1 VRKRRIAW
9 LLASILLP
17 SACAT
22 YQPAPLPEKID
33 LLPEPPRISVPTD
46 SFRMPGLT
54 PHPFSGGGALDIT
67 ETATLAVLN
76 NPDLKATRARAG
88 VAHAQLFAAGL
99 LPDPQLSVDFA
110 HPTVGVE
117 AVNGFTAGLSQP
129 INALIT
135 RGAEQAAE
143 TAAVRQTDLEIVWAE
158 WQVAQKAQ
166 QLFVQRL
173 AQERLLETF
182 KTSRA
187 LFAERYARTKR
198 DLVGGQV
205 TLNTVA
211 GNLVALLDA
220 DAQARE
226 LERTISATKH
236 QLNALLGLVPSAALR
251 LRGDIAV
258 PMPARHDIDDALAS
272 LAGRRPDLRALQ
284 AGYESRD
291 QRFREAIL
299 AQFPALQI
307 GVTRGR
313 ETDKTETVGIGIT
326 LSLPFLNGNRGNIAI
341 QQATREQLRQEYQAR
356 LDAAYGEADQL
367 WQEMLLLTDQVRAL
381 QTSLPELESLT
392 DRARRAFDAGNLDA
406 ATYLALESS
415 LLAKKSNLIRLE
427 QARQEARIGLET
439 LLGRSLY

>member
-1 VRKRRIAW
+1 MTKRRVAL
-9 LLASILLP
+9 LLASMLLP

-22 YQPAPLPEKID
+22 YQPAPLPEQVD
-33 LLPEPPRISVPTD
+33 LLPEPPRISAPTD
-46 SFRMPGLT
+46 SLRVPGLT
-54 PHPFSGGGALDIT
+54 PHTFDGTGALDIT

-88 VAHAQLFAAGL
+88 VAQAQLFAAGL

-110 HPTVGVE
+110 HPTAGVE
-117 AVNGFTAGLSQP
+117 AVNGFTAGLSQQV
-129 INALIT
+129 NALIT

-143 TAAVRQTDLEIVWAE
+143 TAAVRQTDLEILWEE

-166 QLFVQRL
+166 QLFIQLL
-173 AQERLLETF
+173 AQERLRETF

-187 LFAERYARTKR
+187 LFADRYARTRR
-198 DLVGGQV
+198 DLAAGQV

-220 DAQARE
+220 DTQARE

-251 LRGDIAV
+251 LRGDFAV
-258 PMPARHDIDDALAS
+258 PILARRDIDDALAS
-272 LAGRRPDLRALQ
+272 LADRRPDLRALE

-326 LSLPFLNGNRGNIAI
+326 LSLPFLNGNRGNVAI
-341 QQATREQLRQEYQAR
+341 QRATREQLRQEYQAR
-356 LDAAYGEADQL
+356 LDAAYGEVDQL
-367 WQEMLLLTDQVRAL
+367 WQEFLLLNDQVHAL
-381 QTSLPELESLT
+381 QTDLPDLESLT
-392 DRARRAFDAGNLDA
+392 GRARRAFDAGELDA
-406 ATYLALESS
+406 ATYLALEGS
-415 LLAKKSNLIRLE
+415 LLVKKSQFIHLE
-427 QARQEARIGLET
+427 EAQQDARIGLET
-439 LLGRSLY
+439 LLGRSLN